1 MARRN
6 LQVIDVVEVLVHW
19 HAGRRI
25 GELSSSLGV
34 DPKTIRKYTAPA
46 IAAGIVPGSPRLPEA
61 QWSTLVKGWFPE
73 LADASLRQRTWPEIE
88 PHREQIKTWL
98 PAVTISTI
106 HQRLRDDKG
115 LSASESSLR
124 RFIEANF
131 TEEVARDRVTV
142 LRETP
147 DPGDEAQVDY
157 GLAGRWFDPVTNKMR
172 RVWLFIMVLA
182 CSRLMFVRPVLR
194 MDERTWV
201 ECHVAAFQFFGG
213 VPHRVVPDNLKTGV
227 VKPDLYDPLINRAF
241 GELASHYGCLID
253 PARRLKPKDKA
264 WATDCTS
271 DVDDREHVVAHERR
285 RSRTHPAARRR
296 AA

>member
-1 MARRN
+1 M
-6 LQVIDVVEVLVHW
+6 
-19 HAGRRI
+19 
-25 GELSSSLGV
+25 
-34 DPKTIRKYTAPA
+34 
-46 IAAGIVPGSPRLPEA
+46 
-61 QWSTLVKGWFPE
+61 
-73 LADASLRQRTWPEIE
+73 
-88 PHREQIKTWL
+88 
-98 PAVTISTI
+98 
-106 HQRLRDDKG
+106 
-115 LSASESSLR
+115 
-124 RFIEANF
+124 
-131 TEEVARDRVTV
+131 
-142 LRETP
+142 
-147 DPGDEAQVDY
+147 
-157 GLAGRWFDPVTNKMR
+157 
-172 RVWLFIMVLA
+172 
-182 CSRLMFVRPVLR
+182 
-194 MDERTWV
+194 